1 MSASVRF
8 DTSATARRLLAWRR
22 RVVTWWLDARARVL
36 DLTARPRAAVR
47 PVTDVVTGTAWT
59 VLLLALAA
67 LVAAIVLDWTELLV
81 AAWFALVLLAVC
93 VVFVLGTHQ
102 LSAYVDLSR
111 GRVVVGEKANGRLR
125 LVNESRVRT
134 LPLTIELAV
143 GRGRAAFDLPA
154 LAGHAEH
161 EDLFAIPTARRA
173 VLDVGPVRAVR
184 ADPLGLLRREQQL
197 TEAELLYVH
206 PRTVR
211 IEGSAAGIVRD
222 LEGAT
227 VRKLA
232 DHDVAFHALRGYVPG
247 DDRRYIHWKS
257 SARTGTLMVRQFE
270 ETRRSHMLVALST
283 RLDDYASDE
292 EFEQAVS
299 VAGSLGVQTLSEGHT
314 LTAITSTRALRHGS
328 VTRLLDQLS
337 GVDYER
343 QAPNLAEVARRIAR
357 DNSGA
362 SVAVLVC
369 GSLVEAAEIRRA
381 RRYLPLDVR
390 TVVVRATPE
399 ADTTL
404 RQMGDLDVA
413 TLGSLDDLAS
423 TLRRMSR

>member
-1 MSASVRF
+1 MSVSVRF
-8 DTSATARRLLAWRR
+8 DTAATARRLLAWRR
-22 RVVTWWLDARARVL
+22 RVVTWWVDARAGAL
-36 DLTARPRAAVR
+36 DLTARPRTAVR
-47 PVTDVVTGTAWT
+47 PVTEVITGTAWT

-67 LVAAIVLDWTELLV
+67 LVAAVVLDWTELLV
-81 AAWFALVLLAVC
+81 ASWFALILLSVC

-102 LSAYVDLSR
+102 LSARVDLSR
-111 GRVVVGEKANGRLR
+111 GRIVVGEKANGELR

-143 GRGRAAFDLPA
+143 GRGRTAFDLPA

-161 EDLFAIPTARRA
+161 DALFAIPTARRA

-197 TEAELLYVH
+197 TDAQVLYVH

-211 IEGSAAGIVRD
+211 IEGSAAGLVRD
-222 LEGAT
+222 LEGET

-232 DHDVAFHALRGYVPG
+232 DNDIAFHALRGYVPG

-257 SARTGTLMVRQFE
+257 SARTGQLMVRQFE

-292 EFEQAVS
+292 EFEHAVS
-299 VAGSLGVQTLSEGHT
+299 VAGSLGVQTLGEGHT
-314 LTAITSTRALRHGS
+314 LTAVTSTRALRHGS

-343 QAPNLAEVARRIAR
+343 QAPGLSEVARRIAR
-357 DNSGA
+357 DNTGA

-381 RRYLPLDVR
+381 GRYLPLDVR
-390 TVVVRATPE
+390 TIVVRAEPA

-404 RQMGDLDVA
+404 RPMGDLDVA
-413 TLGSLDDLAS
+413 TVGSLEDLA
-423 TLRRMSR
+423 TTFRRLAR